1 MFLLPQG
8 HDNSKQRAVSFSL
21 FGWYMQLLK
30 NLLLIF
36 FDDFAY
42 NNQGVIIWLEAVNQ
56 DFSILRHTTR

>member
-1 MFLLPQG
+1 
-8 HDNSKQRAVSFSL
+8 
-21 FGWYMQLLK
+21 MQLLK

-56 DFSILRHTTR
+56 GFSILRHTTR